1 MVERSDSY
9 DGAWGDGSD
18 DDLDQYPAAPVPA
31 HERTWRHPSEVGQAQ
46 WVQSEPPVAIG
57 RGLMATTGL
66 VGCALGLAVVW
77 LLVPGGLDQGPIAG
91 PTVTRSVGA
100 VGNVTATT
108 EPLVSLLTPTT
119 AAAQPTSTL
128 PVATV
133 PTHTVAVQTVA
144 SASPATAVLIEG
156 TSLLLTTAAA
166 VREQRRVSVEDASA
180 VLHEASVVGASG
192 ELVLLTAGDGTGA
205 PVDVVGFESIGRAS
219 EGDQVTVLGSTP
231 LQIEYPA
238 DGEAID
244 LGELPDDAAIAAI
257 AEGSPV
263 VDADGVLVALCTHD
277 RSADDGVELRMV
289 PIADVLATL
298 LGDDATGTTTPNDG
312 SATGDDGSVDE
323 AAAGSGWIGLRL
335 AELTDPDGV
344 VVDWV
349 APDSPAFVAGI
360 AVGEVVR
367 AVDGEVVA
375 TVTAVRAVLAG
386 SLPGDTVVLTLWAA
400 DGSERQVSVV
410 LGVAAP
416 DV

>member
-9 DGAWGDGSD
+9 DGAWGDGPD

-57 RGLMATTGL
+57 RGLMAATGL

-77 LLVPGGLDQGPIAG
+77 LLVPGGLDQQPLAG

-108 EPLVSLLTPTT
+108 EPPASLLTPTT
-119 AAAQPTSTL
+119 AAQPTSTI
-128 PVATV
+128 PVETV
-133 PTHTVAVQTVA
+133 PPHTVAVQTVA

-166 VREQRRVSVEDASA
+166 VREQRRVSVEDASD
-180 VLHEASVVGASG
+180 VLHEASVVGVSG
-192 ELVLLTAGDGTGA
+192 ELVLLTAGDGTGT
-205 PVDVVGFESIGRAS
+205 PVDVVGFESIGRSS
-219 EGDQVTVLGSTP
+219 EGDLVTVLGSSP
-231 LQIEYPA
+231 LQVEYPA
-238 DGEAID
+238 DGAAIE
-244 LGELPDDAAIAAI
+244 LGELPDDTEI
-257 AEGSPV
+257 AEGAPV

-277 RSADDGVELRMV
+277 RSVDDETEIRVV

-298 LGDDATGTTTPNDG
+298 LGDDATSTTTPDDSSATGVDG
-312 SATGDDGSVDE
+312 SADD
-323 AAAGSGWIGLRL
+323 ATAGNGWIGLRL
-335 AELTDPDGV
+335 IELTDPDGLA
-344 VVDWV
+344 VDWV
-349 APDSPAFVAGI
+349 APDSPASVAGI

-367 AVDGEVVA
+367 EVDGEVVA
-375 TVTAVRAVLAG
+375 TVAELRAVLAG
-386 SLPGDTVVLTLWAA
+386 SLPGDTVVLTLQAA
-400 DGSERQVSVV
+400 DGSEREVSVV

>member
-1 MVERSDSY
+1 
-9 DGAWGDGSD
+9 
-18 DDLDQYPAAPVPA
+18 
-31 HERTWRHPSEVGQAQ
+31 
-46 WVQSEPPVAIG
+46 
-57 RGLMATTGL
+57 MATTGL

-77 LLVPGGLDQGPIAG
+77 LLVPGGLDQQPIAG

-108 EPLVSLLTPTT
+108 EPLASLLTPTT
-119 AAAQPTSTL
+119 AAQPAS
-128 PVATV
+128 TV
-133 PTHTVAVQTVA
+133 PVETVPAHTVAVQTIA

-231 LQIEYPA
+231 LQVEYPA

-244 LGELPDDAAIAAI
+244 LGEPPVDAAIAAI

-277 RSADDGVELRMV
+277 RSADDEVELRMV

-335 AELTDPDGV
+335 AELTEPDAV

-360 AVGEVVR
+360 AVGE
-367 AVDGEVVA
+367 VDGEVVA

-386 SLPGDTVVLTLWAA
+386 SLPGDTVVLTLWAT